1 MIFDLICAI
10 TILGLALKGFKE
22 IFFNRLALIAA
33 LIIAFSISSFLVPL
47 YTNYIKIPLNLPSNI
62 SSFIITFILT
72 YLLLTLPGFFLKV
85 ILGGVFL
92 ILFYAILTN
101 FIPMEYRKVILSN
114 SYVYSIIEPGMFYI
128 NSIFKFFK
136 IVR

>member
-10 TILGLALKGFKE
+10 TIIGLALKGLKE

-47 YTNYIKIPLNLPSNI
+47 YTQYIKIPLNLPSNI
-62 SSFIITFILT
+62 SSFIITFILS

-85 ILGGVFL
+85 VLGGIFL
-92 ILFYAILTN
+92 ILFYGILIN
-101 FIPMEYRKVILSN
+101 FIPMEYRKLVLNN
-114 SYVYSIIEPGMFYI
+114 SYVYSIIEPVIFYI
-128 NSIFKFFK
+128 SSLFKFLK